1 MKNKAQEILSH
12 LLEDGFDYDA
22 TIHEVDALRKD
33 YQQHHDEENANVA
46 WATLEIVSLHR
57 DYRKVFSML
66 QNKQY
71 YDAWCLLEQI
81 EIGIANL
88 LRNFPGVKN
97 AVEYVSIIVRQLQS
111 LYPYRVFFSTVI
123 IVKER
128 TCGICGKKRSIRHH
142 CGHYPG
148 HVYNG
153 ELCIDIVKKAELE
166 GIDIVFNPEHKY
178 AVAFGRNG
186 EDDHKDHYDY
196 KLLDGLMGWW
206 KDPYLPWHY
215 TTKHIH
221 KSLDEFPGLKDDD
234 NCPCGSGKKYMEC
247 CKNDPEGVKHVVY
260 EYRPGLVGQLD
271 SNEITNNKN

>member
-12 LLEDGFDYDA
+12 LLEENFNFDA
-22 TIHEVDALRKD
+22 TIKEIDALRKS
-33 YQQHHDEENANVA
+33 YQQQHDEENANVA
-46 WATLEIVSLHR
+46 WATLGIVSLHR
-57 DYRKVFSML
+57 DYRKVYSIL
-66 QNKQY
+66 QEKQY

-81 EIGIANL
+81 EIGIVHL
-88 LRNFPGVKN
+88 LRNFSGIKN
-97 AVEYVSIIVRQLQS
+97 AVSYIETMVRQLQS

-142 CGHYPG
+142 CGHFPG

-166 GIDIVFNPEHKY
+166 GVDIVFNPEHKY
-178 AVAFGRNG
+178 AVAFMSDEKDGR
-186 EDDHKDHYDY
+186 KDYDY
-196 KLLDGLMGWW
+196 TLLDGIMSEWD
-206 KDPYLPWHY
+206 DPYRPWHY

-221 KSLDEFPGLKDDD
+221 KSPDEFPDLTDDSM
-234 NCPCGSGKKYMEC
+234 CPCGSGKKYGEC

-260 EYRPGLVGQLD
+260 EFRPGLERIL
-271 SNEITNNKN
+271 K

>member
-22 TIHEVDALRKD
+22 TAKEVDALRKD
-33 YQQHHDEENANVA
+33 YQQQHDEENSNVA

-57 DYRKVFSML
+57 DYRKVFLML

-88 LRNFPGVKN
+88 LRNFPGTKN
-97 AVEYVSIIVRQLQS
+97 AVEYIETMVRQLQS
-111 LYPYRVFFSTVI
+111 LYPYKLFFSTVI
-123 IVKER
+123 IFKER
-128 TCGICGKKRSIRHH
+128 TCGICGKIRSIRHH

-153 ELCIDIVKKAELE
+153 ELCIDMVKKIDLS
-166 GIDIVFNPEHKY
+166 GIDLVFNPEHKY
-178 AVAFGRNG
+178 AVAFLPDENG
-186 EDDHKDHYDY
+186 KVDHYDY
-196 KLLDGLMGWW
+196 KLLVGLMGWW
-206 KDPYLPWHY
+206 KDPYYPWHY

-221 KSLDEFPGLKDDD
+221 KSPDEFPGLKDEDS
-234 NCPCGSGKKYMEC
+234 CPCGSGKKYDEC
-247 CKNDPEGVKHVVY
+247 CKNDPEGVKHIVY
-260 EYRPGLVGQLD
+260 EYRPGMA
-271 SNEITNNKN
+271 E